1 MLFSGDVPL
10 PITFW
15 VFGMLIG
22 VLFFN
27 GLGIV
32 ISETLLQPIALPYS
46 RLLAT
51 AFVLLGLTYLV
62 ISWIAIWRS
71 SIKFEGSQV
80 WAKAAR
86 AMVIFWVLTSFLVL
100 IR

>member
-15 VFGMLIG
+15 IFGMLIG

-32 ISETLLQPIALPYS
+32 ITETLPQLIALPYS
-46 RLLAT
+46 WLLAT
-51 AFVLLGLTYLV
+51 AFLLLVLTYSV
-62 ISWIAIWRS
+62 FSWIAIWRS

-86 AMVIFWVLTSFLVL
+86 AMVIFWVVTSFIAL